1 MSISAAQASSLSQV
15 QTQYDVAMKVAK
27 KSQDVTKQQG
37 EAAVSLLESA
47 VQVQKQAMAKFTGV
61 GGTLDVTA

>member
-47 VQVQKQAMAKFTGV
+47 VQVQKQAVAQFTGI
-61 GGTLDVTA
+61 GSTIDVTA